1 MLSNQQPYIIIKKG
15 IVMNND
21 QKIKIRNF
29 DYLNK
34 NILKCKK
41 GELPLTDLIKELYEK
56 LEKEEPILYIL
67 NRL

>member
-34 NILKCKK
+34 KYIK
-41 GELPLTDLIKELYEK
+41 GENSFYRFITDGTVSYL
-56 LEKEEPILYIL
+56 
-67 NRL
+67 

>member
-34 NILKCKK
+34 NILKGKILFT
-41 GELPLTDLIKELYEK
+41 GSSLMEQF
-56 LEKEEPILYIL
+56 PICEIA
-67 NRL
+67 RSK

>member
-1 MLSNQQPYIIIKKG
+1 MQ
-15 IVMNND
+15 
-21 QKIKIRNF
+21 
-29 DYLNK
+29 
-34 NILKCKK
+34 K